1 MDNEHEETH
10 GNPAGNPAGTKEPT
24 NGVPTPEDLEA
35 IRAELEQ
42 EKAALAEAKAAA
54 EAALAER
61 DARIV
66 ELQAEGEALRAERSN
81 LLTSLS
87 EAKLGSEAT
96 AAELVSIKEAHGLA
110 IGKYLDAVK
119 AANPTIPLDIIAG
132 ATIEEIDVS
141 VEKAQS
147 IATAVRASL
156 EAQAKEA
163 RVPAGAPNRE
173 SINLDG
179 LSPREKIVVGI
190 QQKQGGN
197 S

>member
-1 MDNEHEETH
+1 MEDNQTQEDPQNGTQQT
-10 GNPAGNPAGTKEPT
+10 PA
-24 NGVPTPEDLEA
+24 TPETQGTQQTLKAQLDE
-35 IRAELEQ
+35 EQ
-42 EKAALAEAKAAA
+42 KAKAAA
-54 EAALAER
+54 EAALVEK

-66 ELQAEGEALRAERSN
+66 ELEA
-81 LLTSLS
+81 SLS
-87 EAKLGSEAT
+87 EAKQGSEAT

-163 RVPAGAPNRE
+163 RVPAGAPLRE
-173 SINLDG
+173 SLNIDG
-179 LSPREKIVVGI
+179 LSPREKIVAGI

>member
-10 GNPAGNPAGTKEPT
+10 GNPAGNPAGTKEPA
-24 NGVPTPEDLEA
+24 NGVPIPEDLAA
-35 IRAELEQ
+35 IKAQLEEEQ
-42 EKAALAEAKAAA
+42 AAKAAA
-54 EAALAER
+54 EAALVER
-61 DARIV
+61 DARITA
-66 ELQAEGEALRAERSN
+66 LEA
-81 LLTSLS
+81 SLS
-87 EAKLGSEAT
+87 EAKQGSEAV

-110 IGKYLDAVK
+110 VGKYLGAVK

-132 ATIEEIDVS
+132 ATIEEIDTS

-147 IATAVRASL
+147 IATAVKASL

-163 RVPAGAPNRE
+163 RVPAGAPTRE
-173 SINLDG
+173 SISIDG

-190 QQKQGGN
+190 QQKQGGT

>member
-1 MDNEHEETH
+1 MENESEETH
-10 GNPAGNPAGTKEPT
+10 GNPAGNPAETQEPT
-24 NGVPTPEDLEA
+24 NGVSTPEDLAA
-35 IRAELEQ
+35 IKAQLEEEQ
-42 EKAALAEAKAAA
+42 AALAEAKAAA
-54 EAALAER
+54 EAALVER

-66 ELQAEGEALRAERSN
+66 ELEA
-81 LLTSLS
+81 SLS
-87 EAKLGSEAT
+87 EAKQGSEAVI
-96 AAELVSIKEAHGLA
+96 AELAQVKEAHGLA
-110 IGKYLDAVK
+110 IGKYLGAVK

-132 ATIEEIDVS
+132 ATIEEIDTS

-147 IATAVRASL
+147 IATAVKASL

-173 SINLDG
+173 SISIDG

-190 QQKQGGN
+190 QQKQGGT

>member
-1 MDNEHEETH
+1 MENEHEET
-10 GNPAGNPAGTKEPT
+10 KETQDTQET

-35 IRAELEQ
+35 IKAELEEEQ
-42 EKAALAEAKAAA
+42 TAKAAA
-54 EAALAER
+54 EAALVER

-66 ELQAEGEALRAERSN
+66 ELQAEGEALRAEGVAIS
-81 LLTSLS
+81 
-87 EAKLGSEAT
+87 
-96 AAELVSIKEAHGLA
+96 EAHGLA

-119 AANPTIPLDIIAG
+119 AANPTIPPDIIAG
-132 ATIEEIDVS
+132 ATIEEIDTS

-147 IATAVRASL
+147 IATAVKASL

-163 RVPAGAPNRE
+163 RVPAGAPLRE
-173 SINLDG
+173 SLNIDG
-179 LSPREKIVVGI
+179 LSPREKIVAGI

>member
-1 MDNEHEETH
+1 MNEET
-10 GNPAGNPAGTKEPT
+10 KETQET

-35 IRAELEQ
+35 IRAELEEEQ
-42 EKAALAEAKAAA
+42 AALAEAKAAA
-54 EAALAER
+54 EAALVER
-61 DARIV
+61 DARIA
-66 ELQAEGEALRAERSN
+66 ELEV
-81 LLTSLS
+81 SLS
-87 EAKLGSEAT
+87 EVLTLSET
-96 AAELVSIKEAHGLA
+96 KGKELETVAAELVSVKEAHGQA
-110 IGKYLDAVK
+110 VGKYLDAVK

-163 RVPAGAPNRE
+163 RVPAGAPLRE
-173 SINLDG
+173 SLNIDG

>member
-1 MDNEHEETH
+1 MENENEETH
-10 GNPAGNPAGTKEPT
+10 GNPAGNPAETQEPT
-24 NGVPTPEDLEA
+24 NGVPIPEDLAA
-35 IRAELEQ
+35 IKAELEEEQ
-42 EKAALAEAKAAA
+42 AAKAAA
-54 EAALAER
+54 EAALVER
-61 DARIV
+61 DARITA
-66 ELQAEGEALRAERSN
+66 LEA
-81 LLTSLS
+81 SLS
-87 EAKLGSEAT
+87 EAKQGSEAV

-110 IGKYLDAVK
+110 VGKYLGAVK

-132 ATIEEIDVS
+132 ATIEEIDTS

-147 IATAVRASL
+147 IATAVKASL

-173 SINLDG
+173 STSIDG